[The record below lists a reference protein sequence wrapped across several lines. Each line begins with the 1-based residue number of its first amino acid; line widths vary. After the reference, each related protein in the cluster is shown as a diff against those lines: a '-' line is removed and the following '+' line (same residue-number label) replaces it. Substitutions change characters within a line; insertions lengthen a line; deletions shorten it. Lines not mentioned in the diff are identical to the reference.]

1 MTEPASAAT
10 STAGLPGASSKSQ
23 PDGVAG
29 LGMAGP
35 AKLYLLGYNALCAA
49 GWAYVWYFTAAGIVK
64 LLTATTSSDAIAS
77 DVRAP

>member
-1 MTEPASAAT
+1 
-10 STAGLPGASSKSQ
+10 
-23 PDGVAG
+23 
-29 LGMAGP
+29 MAGP